1 MNIEPISY
9 AVSCMRL
16 NELADLT
23 GIQPPNLTRHFKSRP
38 QDETQKTGSKIT
50 GIIPSG
56 VESFLRARGFEKI
69 YRSGAYLTNSQC
81 GGVSKTTTTISM
93 AYCFSRLSERCTFPI
108 VILDLDSQAST
119 TLQLLGWKNKRESQK
134 KKDEISGELKRDKEL
149 QTKPRF
155 PVITD
160 YIEGRVKSVKDL
172 LVPIG
177 DNIWL
182 IPSSLENSYLEKMV
196 ASPKKVKEVG
206 EQVLLDIFEEL
217 SINGRL
223 KIFLDAPPALSP
235 VTHSFLYG
243 INNLPQDCDKV
254 LCIPVRTDDFG
265 VNGCEIAIE
274 EFEDMLKTFNTS
286 LKTSIIPFLTFYDRR
301 TSNSAEAMDL
311 AMGSETIQRYGLSK
325 IIVRES
331 AELAKKL
338 SKNSHIFSQRGY
350 KHNSVAQD
358 YQDLVLSIMGWSKK
372 P

>member
-1 MNIEPISY
+1 MNTEPISY
-9 AVSCMRL
+9 EVSYMRL

-23 GIQPPNLTRHFKSRP
+23 GVQPPNLTRHFKGRP
-38 QDETQKTGSKIT
+38 PEEIRKTGSRIT
-50 GIIPSG
+50 GIVPGG
-56 VESFLRARGFEKI
+56 VEAFLRARGFENI
-69 YRSGAYLTNSQC
+69 YRPGAYLTNSQC
-81 GGVSKTTTTISM
+81 GGVSKTTTTITM
-93 AYCFSRLSERCTFPI
+93 AYCFSRLSDRSTFPI

-119 TLQLLGWKNKRESQK
+119 TLQLLGWKSKRDAKK
-134 KKDEISGELKRDKEL
+134 KKDENTGGIKRDKE
-149 QTKPRF
+149 TAKPRL
-155 PVITD
+155 PVIAD
-160 YIEGRVKSVKDL
+160 YIEGRVKSIRDL

-196 ASPKKVKEVG
+196 ATPKRVKEVG

-217 SINGRL
+217 SVDGRL

-235 VTHSFLYG
+235 ATHSFLYG
-243 INNLPQDCDKV
+243 INNLPEDCDRV

-274 EFEDMLKTFNTS
+274 EFEDMLSTFNTA
-286 LKTSIIPFLTFYDRR
+286 LRTNIVPFLTFYDRR

-311 AMGSETIQRYGLSK
+311 ALDSEAIQRYGLSK

-338 SKNSHIFSQRGY
+338 SMNSHIFSQRGY
-350 KHNSVAQD
+350 KHHPITQD

-372 P
+372 Q

>member
-1 MNIEPISY
+1 MNNDNISY
-9 AVSCMRL
+9 DVSYMRL

-23 GIQPPNLTRHFKSRP
+23 GVQPPNLTRHFKSRP
-38 QDETQKTGSKIT
+38 VEETQKTGSKIT
-50 GIIPSG
+50 GIVPGG
-56 VESFLRARGFEKI
+56 VEAFLRARGFESI

-81 GGVSKTTTTISM
+81 GGVSKTTTTITM
-93 AYCFSRLSERCTFPI
+93 AYCFSRLSDRSSFPI

-119 TLQLLGWKNKRESQK
+119 TLQLLGWKSKRESQK
-134 KKDEISGELKRDKEL
+134 IKSEVSTDSRRDREL
-149 QTKPRF
+149 QSKPRL

-160 YIEGRVKSVKDL
+160 YIEGRVKRIKDL

-196 ASPKKVKEVG
+196 ATPKKVKEVG

-217 SINGRL
+217 SIDGRL

-235 VTHSFLYG
+235 ATHSFLYG
-243 INNLPQDCDKV
+243 INNLPEDCDKV

-274 EFEDMLKTFNTS
+274 EFEDMLRTFNTS
-286 LKTSIIPFLTFYDRR
+286 LKTNIVPFLTFYDRR

-311 AMGSETIQRYGLSK
+311 ALGSETIQRYGLSK

-338 SKNSHIFSQRGY
+338 SKNSHLFSQKGY
-350 KHNSVAQD
+350 KHHPVAQD